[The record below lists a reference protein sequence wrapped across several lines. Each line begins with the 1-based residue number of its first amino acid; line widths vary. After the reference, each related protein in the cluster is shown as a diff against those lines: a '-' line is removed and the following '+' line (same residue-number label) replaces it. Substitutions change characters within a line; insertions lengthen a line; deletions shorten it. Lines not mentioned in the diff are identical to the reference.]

1 MVYNCLP
8 EAKLFNLFCKYKA
21 QVTPLSSGSS
31 EKVERVM
38 DQVEKYIMTRLY
50 KNVFCPE
57 TSDDEKKDL
66 VTQRRIR
73 SASVYY
79 RLYAII
85 VFLNIRF

>member
-8 EAKLFNLFCKYKA
+8 EAKLILFCKYKP
-21 QVTPLSSGSS
+21 QVIYIYKPLSSGSS
-31 EKVERVM
+31 EKVDRIM

-50 KNVFCPE
+50 KSVFCPE

-73 SASVYY
+73 SASV
-79 RLYAII
+79 
-85 VFLNIRF
+85 

>member
-1 MVYNCLP
+1 
-8 EAKLFNLFCKYKA
+8 
-21 QVTPLSSGSS
+21 
-31 EKVERVM
+31 M